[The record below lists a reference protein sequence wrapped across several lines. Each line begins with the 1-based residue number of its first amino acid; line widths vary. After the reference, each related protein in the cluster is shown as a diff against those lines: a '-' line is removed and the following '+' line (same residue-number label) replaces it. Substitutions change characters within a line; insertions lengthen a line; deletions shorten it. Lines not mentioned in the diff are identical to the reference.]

1 MSDKAPFE
9 VIELSNEHRRQLDVW
24 HQWQLEFWKY
34 ATSTVGI
41 SEDEMGK
48 PAPRTNS
55 CDSLKITGP
64 IHKY

>member
-9 VIELSNEHRRQLDVW
+9 VIELSNEHRKKIDFW
-24 HQWQLEFWKY
+24 HQCQLEFWEY
-34 ATSTVGI
+34 VTTVGI

-55 CDSLKITGP
+55 CDSLKITGLNT
-64 IHKY
+64 